1 MTNYEGWNKVKQN
14 LEGQKEKKSTQK
26 FILNKIFY
34 KNKGEMKIFSKL
46 KVEKFQRQHRHLNLK
61 KVSSGLM
68 KRAVFLK
75 TIDSLKQI

>member
-46 KVEKFQRQHRHLNLK
+46 NVEKF
-61 KVSSGLM
+61 
-68 KRAVFLK
+68 
-75 TIDSLKQI
+75 